1 MKLKIT
7 NSLPVL
13 AYLLLTLLLQSVVVQ
28 AQNPLFKLDENGNPI
43 MTEEVVNEIV
53 ATAKFKTLDE
63 ESTFLNR
70 IFGESEFLRITD
82 FEGKI
87 VILDF
92 WQTWCSPCLASFK
105 GFQKA
110 KETWPDKIEI
120 IAASPD
126 WADSQGKIRRF
137 INKHDYNFNFVLAHD
152 LEKELNLSSIPYKII
167 IAPDGTLIKSVSDS
181 KGAEGEFKEIEKLI
195 DTWFLESQS

>member
-1 MKLKIT
+1 MKINT
-7 NSLPVL
+7 TYSFPIFTVL
-13 AYLLLTLLLQSVVVQ
+13 LVALTFQTLTTQ
-28 AQNPLFKLDENGNPI
+28 AQEFKLDEKGNPI
-43 MTEEVVNEIV
+43 MTQEVVSELV
-53 ATAKFKTLDE
+53 ETANFKTLDE
-63 ESTFLNR
+63 GSTFLNR
-70 IFGESEFLRITD
+70 VIGKNEFIKTTD

-110 KETWPDKIEI
+110 KERWPDKIEI

-137 INKHDYNFNFVLAHD
+137 IKKHDYNFNFVLAYD
-152 LEKELNLSSIPYKII
+152 LENELNLSSIPYKII

-181 KGAEGEFKEIEKLI
+181 KGANGEFKEIEKLI
-195 DTWFLESQS
+195 DTWFVEDQS